1 MPVSFFYHRIRMG
14 FFNVVFSIMRK
25 IICLVFIFLGFHT
38 KAQYNVKFVLNE
50 NTAIVHDSIFITGTF
65 NHWDSTSN
73 SKYLMRPVGNRQ
85 YAITL
90 NLPAG
95 ETKYKFHRGSWFTV
109 EKELDGG
116 EVFDRVIRINSDSA
130 FSTTVDCWRDQ
141 LLVDKKLRLQRETTD
156 TGRVKL
162 LDALAR
168 NYGFFS
174 EFFNIDSAQHYA
186 RETLKLYQQISASDE
201 TQQWEDL
208 GSSREVLANLF
219 SSLGNYPRALE
230 LRFENL
236 RIAETRNDP
245 FHLADAYRSISNTYI
260 SIKDY
265 RNALKYAKL
274 GYSVL
279 KLVPP
284 GTETYGHMKWLSDYQ
299 LATCFYGLNELD
311 SALNYVSQPVNGNI
325 LNTTVGMA
333 FKCFLL
339 GDIYSSKN
347 QPDSA
352 FNNYRR
358 AIDYNSNFGSA
369 VVYGSSLL
377 GISKLFR
384 STGRVDSAIA
394 YARAAMS
401 AYENNLSNLQSWG
414 ENKDA
419 YVTEVVSALSEM
431 YREKNQPDSAYKYLR
446 LATVLKD
453 SLYNNEKLRQF
464 QILGFNEAAR
474 VQQLEQQERITA
486 ERYRNRI
493 KMYGL
498 IGGLIAFLII
508 AFVLYRNN
516 RQKQQSNQKLTEQKD
531 KLEETLQEL
540 KSTQAQLIQSEKMAS
555 LGELTAGIA
564 HEIQNPLNFVNNF
577 SEVNKEMVDELQT
590 ELKLGNIREALAISG
605 DIRDNSEKINQHG
618 RRADSIVKGMLQHTR
633 TSTGQKELTDINTLC
648 DEYFR
653 LAYHGLRA
661 KDKSFNATLKAEFES
676 NLRPVSI
683 VSQDIGRVIL
693 NLLNNA
699 FYACTERSRSAVNE
713 KSKQHIPDYEP
724 TVTLSTRNIGK
735 AVEINVKDNG
745 NGIPPDLS
753 DKIFQPFF
761 TTKPTGHGTGLGLSL
776 SYDIIKAHGGNLTVS
791 SSPGRETVFTIILPA
806 NTNGYENF
814 GS

>member
-1 MPVSFFYHRIRMG
+1 MLSVYCFYHCARIDRLD
-14 FFNVVFSIMRK
+14 VVFSLMRK
-25 IICLVFIFLGFHT
+25 IICLIFIFLGFHA
-38 KAQYNVKFVLNE
+38 KAQHKVRFVVKE
-50 NTAIVHDSIFITGTF
+50 NTAIEHDSIFIVGTF
-65 NHWDSTSN
+65 NNWDSLSN
-73 SKYLMRPVGNRQ
+73 TNYLMQPVGNRQ
-85 YAITL
+85 YSITL

-95 ETKYKFHRGSWFTV
+95 EIKYKFHRGSWLSV
-109 EKELDGG
+109 EKELDGS
-116 EVFDRVIRINSDSA
+116 EVFDRVVRINSD
-130 FSTTVDCWRDQ
+130 TTLTASVENWRDQ
-141 LLVDKKLRLQRETTD
+141 LFVDKKLRLQRETTD

-174 EFFNIDSAQHYA
+174 EFFNIDSAQLYA
-186 RETLKLYQQISASDE
+186 RETLKLYQQISASEE

-236 RIAETRNDP
+236 RVAEKRNDP
-245 FHLADAYRSISNTYI
+245 PHLADALRSISNTYL

-265 RNALKYAKL
+265 RNALKYARL

-279 KLVPP
+279 QSLPP
-284 GTETYGHMKWLSDYQ
+284 DTEMYGHMKWLSDYQ
-299 LATCFYGLNELD
+299 LAECFYGLNDLD
-311 SALNYVSQPVNGNI
+311 SSLYYVSQPVSGNI
-325 LNTTVGMA
+325 LAATSGMA
-333 FKCFLL
+333 FKCLLL
-339 GDIYSSKN
+339 GEIYRSKN

-352 FNNYRR
+352 FRNYRN
-358 AIDYNSNFGSA
+358 AIFYNSSVYSA
-369 VVYGSSLL
+369 VINGVSLL
-377 GISKLFR
+377 GISRLFR
-384 STGRVDSAIA
+384 DAGQSDSAVA
-394 YARAAMS
+394 YARS
-401 AYENNLSNLQSWG
+401 ALSVYENNLSNLQSWG

-419 YVTEVVSALSEM
+419 YVAEVVLALSEM
-431 YREKNQPDSAYKYLR
+431 YRAEKQPDSAYKYLQ

-464 QILGFNEAAR
+464 QILDFNETAR

-486 ERYRNRI
+486 ERYLNRI
-493 KMYGL
+493 KIYGL

-516 RQKQQSNQKLTEQKD
+516 RQKQQSNLELTEQKN
-531 KLEETLQEL
+531 KLEVTLQEL

-577 SEVNKEMVDELQT
+577 SEVNKEMVDELQA
-590 ELKLGNIREALAISG
+590 ELKSGNIAEALAISN
-605 DIRDNSEKINQHG
+605 DIKDNSEKINHHG

-633 TSTGQKELTDINTLC
+633 ASTGQKELADINTLC
-648 DEYFR
+648 DEYLR

-676 NLRPVSI
+676 NLQPASI
-683 VSQDIGRVIL
+683 VTQDIGRVIL

-699 FYACTERSRSAVNE
+699 FYSINVKA
-713 KSKQHIPDYEP
+713 KQDIPGYEP
-724 TVTLSTRNIGK
+724 TVTLSTKNIGRS
-735 AVEINVKDNG
+735 VEINVKDNG
-745 NGIPPDLS
+745 NGIPQDLI

-761 TTKPTGHGTGLGLSL
+761 TTKPTGQGTGLGLSL

-791 SSPGRETVFTIILPA
+791 SSPGKETVFTIILPA
-806 NTNGYENF
+806 NINGYENF
-814 GS
+814 GG